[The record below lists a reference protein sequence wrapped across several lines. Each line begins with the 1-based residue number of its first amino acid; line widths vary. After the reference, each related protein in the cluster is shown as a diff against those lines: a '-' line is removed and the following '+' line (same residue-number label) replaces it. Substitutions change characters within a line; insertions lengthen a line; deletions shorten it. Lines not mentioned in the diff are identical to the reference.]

1 MKPYITH
8 NNILVTDSTLDYFK
22 SVVFSIPYNGVPSL
36 RRPFFRNIAVFL
48 QHVICVST
56 CSRKNK
62 KKAKIKAVQSD
73 QNMTQYLIALIQADL
88 AEKEGDNSCERD

>member
-1 MKPYITH
+1 MRQ
-8 NNILVTDSTLDYFK
+8 
-22 SVVFSIPYNGVPSL
+22 VVFKVEDTL
-36 RRPFFRNIAVFL
+36 F
-48 QHVICVST
+48 
-56 CSRKNK
+56 